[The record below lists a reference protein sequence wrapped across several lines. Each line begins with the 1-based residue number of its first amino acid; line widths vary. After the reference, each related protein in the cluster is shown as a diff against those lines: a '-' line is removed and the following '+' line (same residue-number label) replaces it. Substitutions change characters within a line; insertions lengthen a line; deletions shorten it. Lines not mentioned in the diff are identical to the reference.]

1 MTELRAEEE
10 RAMQERF
17 EQETKRQEASLRREL
32 EAEKQRIRAILE
44 QEQSEK
50 KQRLQL
56 EEFSKQ
62 KEEEIKKKYEEE
74 KRALEDE
81 LTKLKEQQRLREI
94 EEGKNFMVTVT
105 MVTEILKKEEDWRVR
120 LLFSK
125 ELRRKKKDLKTEKN
139 WMTNRNVKTMKVKKL
154 KDKDE
159 DNKEKKISRNEE

>member
-1 MTELRAEEE
+1 
-10 RAMQERF
+10 MQERF